1 MSEHAIERQPEAQQG
16 LRQVDEGQLRVVPEM
31 RKRGIRV
38 LPGGDYGFAHNPH
51 GRNAWEMELFVRKFG
66 FTAAET
72 LAAATRDGAAL
83 MGMADTLGLVKPG
96 YIADLAGGGRRSGEG
111 HSLAAEQGGADAH
124 FAERAFL

>member
-1 MSEHAIERQPEAQQG
+1 QG
-16 LRQVDEGQLRVVPEM
+16 LKQIDEGQLRVVPAM

-51 GRNAWEMELFVRKFG
+51 GRNAWEMELFVEKFG

-96 YIADLAGGGRRSGEG
+96 YIADLLVVAGDPVKDIRILQDKARFT
-111 HSLAAEQGGADAH
+111 HIMQGGCFYKRPEASR
-124 FAERAFL
+124 RAA